1 MRVDVQGMAT
11 DYLPVKSEAVK
22 EIPEEKKAKVGLE
35 DLSTEKKYNIE
46 EIKGAVNEVNQ
57 AMEISNYH
65 LKFELYKNS
74 DVYQVK
80 VVDNETNKVIREIPA
95 DYMIELSEHIK
106 DTFHKAVGILVNEL
120 V

>member
-1 MRVDVQGMAT
+1 MRVEGQGMAT

-22 EIPEEKKAKVGLE
+22 EIPEEKKAKVSLE
-35 DLSTEKKYNIE
+35 DLNTVKKDNIE
-46 EIKGAVNEVNQ
+46 EIKGAIGEINE
-57 AMEISNYH
+57 AMKVSNFH
-65 LKFELYKNS
+65 LEFELYKDS

-80 VVDNETNKVIREIPA
+80 VVDSNSNEVIKELPP
-95 DYMIELSEHIK
+95 DYMIELSKNIK